1 MAQSLIDRAWRA
13 TTPDEIEPDLAALW
27 REVGQQRRVA
37 RAVLSNLVV
46 VRERPAA
53 RAGDAVN
60 ADEIVKDL
68 TLDEVVARHPS
79 RVILIQHNPATQT
92 ACAPSAVSVG
102 IITFGPP
109 HARYGVEQIVVQ
121 SACAEQSLPSII
133 RRLLRGDVPTSVWWT
148 DDLSEAPPL
157 DGIVAMARQFVYD
170 SRRWRDVRGGV
181 LALATLHRRLD
192 LADVNWRRLTPLRHA
207 LIHACG
213 AADADHLR
221 RANVEIVHRAAE
233 GALAWLVVG
242 WLSARLEWGGGA
254 SPRVAESRDSN
265 ELISISVGT
274 DLTAALDEH
283 RVLVTRRGSGPSFT
297 VSVPHEGEADAVAAE
312 LRNLGHDACLRDA
325 VTALLAR
332 FSA

>member
-121 SACAEQSLPSII
+121 AACAEQSLPSII
-133 RRLLRGDVPTSVWWT
+133 RRLLRGDVPTSALWT

-157 DGIVAMARQFVYD
+157 DGIVAMPRQFPYD
-170 SRRWRDVRGGV
+170 SGSWGRVVGAAHRSRSASRTRGRQTPWLRSCAISATTPACATRSRRCSRDFQGSSPPQRTRRTQRIKPTGLTPPCPRCPPLWRGSNETSS
-181 LALATLHRRLD
+181 ALQHQLD
-192 LADVNWRRLTPLRHA
+192 LSDLGAN
-207 LIHACG
+207 LIE
-213 AADADHLR
+213 R
-221 RANVEIVHRAAE
+221 RAIDRDLSGFLDQPAA
-233 GALAWLVVG
+233 GPDGLGRGLVG
-242 WLSARLEWGGGA
+242 
-254 SPRVAESRDSN
+254 
-265 ELISISVGT
+265 
-274 DLTAALDEH
+274 
-283 RVLVTRRGSGPSFT
+283 FT
-297 VSVPHEGEADAVAAE
+297 
-312 LRNLGHDACLRDA
+312 
-325 VTALLAR
+325 
-332 FSA
+332 